1 MAFEQGVVR
10 RISWRDLFPWLILFR
25 TFRIAIS
32 PTLLALATLA
42 SIVSY
47 AGWRIADSVFI
58 HREEGQSW
66 IAPRES
72 IPRASNS
79 TLASYAPAAA
89 QEWLPATPTAI
100 LEGYFSLAEPFVRLF
115 KLQMTIGQMAYYAFG
130 SLWTLL
136 IWAFVGGVITRRAVV
151 QLGAEEPI
159 GVQSAASFAGRRYL
173 WYLLAPLYPLVGILL
188 LAIPIALV
196 GLPLRF
202 DAWEQTMWIHDLGAI
217 LAGLVWI
224 FVVIAGL
231 GAMWLFGGLIFGWP
245 LMWPAISA
253 EKDGDSFEAFSRSF
267 SYVYGKPLHYFY
279 YVVVA
284 AFFGALGMA
293 VVVGAATLVVEFGF
307 WALALGGGG
316 DAAERLHA
324 QVFSPRDLPD
334 DQAWF
339 EFGAMLVGW
348 VVHLV
353 QQVAFAFNFT
363 YFWCAAS
370 AIYLLLR
377 MDVDHQEIDEI
388 YLEDDPSR
396 TPAAA
401 SPAGSPAA
409 RSESPPVSVPQ
420 AVVESDA
427 GLATS
432 DDRPAS

>member
-1 MAFEQGVVR
+1 MNEQGVLR

-32 PTLLALATLA
+32 PSLLALATLTTLL
-42 SIVSY
+42 SY
-47 AGWRIADSVFI
+47 VGWRVADSVFI
-58 HREEGQSW
+58 HRDEGQSW
-66 IAPRES
+66 IEPRES
-72 IPRASNS
+72 IPKADNS
-79 TLASYAPAAA
+79 TLAASTPASP

-100 LEGYFSLAEPFVRLF
+100 FEGYFNLVEPFVRLF
-115 KLQMTIGQMAYYAFG
+115 KLEMTLGQTAYYAFG

-151 QLGAEEPI
+151 QLGTEESQGISP
-159 GVQSAASFAGRRYL
+159 AAKFAGRRYL
-173 WYLLAPLYPLVGILL
+173 WYLLAPLYPLLGIVL

-202 DAWEQTMWIHDLGAI
+202 DAWESTMWVHDLGAI

-231 GAMWLFGGLIFGWP
+231 AAMWLFGGLIFGWP

-253 EKDGDSFEAFSRSF
+253 EKEGDSFEAFSRSF
-267 SYVYGKPLHYFY
+267 SYVYGKPLHYFF

-284 AFFGALGMA
+284 AFFGALSMA

-316 DAAERLHA
+316 DAVTRLRS
-324 QVFSPRDLPD
+324 QVISPQDLPD
-334 DQAWF
+334 EQAWF
-339 EFGAMLVGW
+339 EFGAMLVRW
-348 VVHLV
+348 VYLLV
-353 QQVAFAFNFT
+353 NQVAFAFNFT

-377 MDVDHQEIDEI
+377 MDVDHQEMDEI

-401 SPAGSPAA
+401 SPAASPAA
-409 RSESPPVSVPQ
+409 TSESPPVSVSLPD
-420 AVVESDA
+420 VEADTGVTPSDE
-427 GLATS
+427 
-432 DDRPAS
+432 RPPT